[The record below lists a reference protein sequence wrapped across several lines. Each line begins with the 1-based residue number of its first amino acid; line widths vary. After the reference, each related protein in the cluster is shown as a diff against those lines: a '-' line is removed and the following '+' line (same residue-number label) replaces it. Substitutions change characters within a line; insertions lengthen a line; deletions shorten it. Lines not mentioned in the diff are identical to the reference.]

1 YCPGSTCA
9 SGRSVRDV
17 DHGGLAGTRDAHE
30 VLVEGVAVLAGRKD
44 SGARPRDGGVGI
56 GTARELIGY
65 ESTPGKGGPPAFPGG
80 RVGERVIERREVR
93 QRESEHVRGPV
104 EVEAAAV
111 AAAGEVGDVPGRFLA
126 RADLRVGAVAPF
138 LRNWREVGERGIGE
152 LQRTLHTQGM
162 VGQLARFTP
171 D

>member
-1 YCPGSTCA
+1 GGERTGAADEVHPFGAVVGEKEPQLSRAGIGAHPVYCPGSTCA

-111 AAAGEVGDVPGRFLA
+111 AAAGEVG
-126 RADLRVGAVAPF
+126 
-138 LRNWREVGERGIGE
+138 
-152 LQRTLHTQGM
+152 
-162 VGQLARFTP
+162 
-171 D
+171 